1 MDDDVG
7 VVGDGDVVTGELAGE
22 LIRPAGVVR
31 AEGDAFRAAEGVLGG
46 GDGGFVRVVVAAFD
60 VGGEGL
66 WRRLGLRLWL
76 RLWLGLR
83 VRGGGAAARA
93 PPAPAP
99 PPPPPPPRPAPP
111 PGGRGP
117 G

>member
-31 AEGDAFRAAEGVLGG
+31 AGGDAFRAAEGGLGG

-60 VGGEGL
+60 VGGGGL
-66 WRRLGLRLWL
+66 WRGVGLGVPVLERRLWGGVGV
-76 RLWLGLR
+76 W
-83 VRGGGAAARA
+83 GGG
-93 PPAPAP
+93 P
-99 PPPPPPPRPAPP
+99 PPPPLSLLGA
-111 PGGRGP
+111 
-117 G
+117 